1 MKTNP
6 QQKPASKKNRFPVQI
21 ILGILVLLAIA
32 AAILITGPT
41 DDTVNPVPPTP
52 TPVPTSFTPS
62 PIAAGQSN
70 STTYSQTD
78 GVILGAISVMLILF
92 VGTFVAILPSLK
104 LKKK

>member
-6 QQKPASKKNRFPVQI
+6 QQKPASKKNLFPVQI
-21 ILGILVLLAIA
+21 FLGILVLIVIA

-62 PIAAGQSN
+62 PMAAGQTN
-70 STTYSQTD
+70 PATYSQTD
-78 GVILGAISVMLILF
+78 GVILGAVSVMLILF

-104 LKKK
+104 KK

>member
-1 MKTNP
+1 MKTTP
-6 QQKPASKKNRFPVQI
+6 QQKPALKKNRFPVQI
-21 ILGILVLLAIA
+21 FLGILVLIAIA

-62 PIAAGQSN
+62 TLAAGQDPPP
-70 STTYSQTD
+70 TYRQTD
-78 GVILGAISVMLILF
+78 GVILGAMSVMLILF

-104 LKKK
+104 KK